1 MRLHKKKEK
10 KRVRVAGLYLCY
22 YLHEGDELENR
33 RSMRS
38 RRPART
44 LSNRLFASWLC
55 NDLCIWSCSS
65 IRLQEL
71 GPRLTL
77 ELMKVER
84 GLCEGEVLYHSYVT
98 KTAEEVSSD
107 AAQSVTA
114 SSWIIVDYSCCCCLH
129 PYAKSRI

>member
-1 MRLHKKKEK
+1 M
-10 KRVRVAGLYLCY
+10 
-22 YLHEGDELENR
+22 
-33 RSMRS
+33 
-38 RRPART
+38 
-44 LSNRLFASWLC
+44 
-55 NDLCIWSCSS
+55 SCSS

-107 AAQSVTA
+107 AARVLCAFDSKIQLL
-114 SSWIIVDYSCCCCLH
+114 DYHCCCLCSYMELVDLETRGAEVVQCFQILQVLFTSWYH
-129 PYAKSRI
+129 NPARS

>member
-1 MRLHKKKEK
+1 M
-10 KRVRVAGLYLCY
+10 Y
-22 YLHEGDELENR
+22 
-33 RSMRS
+33 
-38 RRPART
+38 
-44 LSNRLFASWLC
+44 
-55 NDLCIWSCSS
+55 SS

-107 AAQSVTA
+107 AANWLVGPWIVLWDTYRCC
-114 SSWIIVDYSCCCCLH
+114 SSLLLGTLRTTLSSITC
-129 PYAKSRI
+129 